1 MKIFQLFLFLII
13 FSIKYS
19 NAQII
24 TPSIKASFGIDADL
38 RCNYF
43 NGLVQS
49 GNDDFFKLPGS
60 VGTGEYMIDT
70 SGAAFL
76 LGQYASNPASRKVPF
91 YKSMRFPSYKIVNN
105 RLLIDAYF
113 ARDHHGDDS
122 TMFAAGSNKN
132 GMNPIDWSCPVSQ
145 PIPDK
150 NEILDMMLHVRRA
163 GPSLTDSLWMM
174 GGISIEN
181 TTGNRY
187 FDFEMYQTDF
197 YYDKAAQKFYNY
209 GPDDGHTSWQFDNTG
224 VMTKPGDIIFTAE
237 YSSSS
242 LTLIEARVWINK
254 NDLAIVPVAFS
265 WTGSFDGA
273 SAGSQYGYAGIQPKT
288 SGAFYTGLQSGNNT
302 WAGPFGLVLG
312 NNTLLTDYTAR
323 QYMEFSVN
331 LSKIGLDQAGVFGE
345 DDCAMPFRK
354 VIVKTRS
361 STSFTSALKD
371 FVAPFHFFVAPK
383 AVVETATP
391 VICMQGSISNIYV
404 VNPLVTSIYEWS
416 TTNGHIVGST
426 TGISIN
432 VDTPGVYIV
441 KQYLQTGC
449 LLYATDTI
457 TIESI
462 NCFILSNNLLH
473 FNTTLSKETVR
484 LKWDVLQ
491 NEYIKSFD
499 IETSLDGIH
508 FTLLQ
513 TVLSHASHKGQVSYS
528 YDHSIKNINQPVIY
542 YRLKLNQTASQINYS
557 TVEKQLCNEVG
568 IRKITVLPNPVVD
581 HMVVQLYSSIAEN
594 GTLYIY
600 NQLGNMMQREVINL
614 QKGNNNVSV
623 MMKQNCESGIYLVVI
638 QLGAKTLKEKFLV
651 MGGN

>member
-1 MKIFQLFLFLII
+1 MKALKITILAILLFT
-13 FSIKYS
+13 KYG

-24 TPSIKASFGIDADL
+24 IPTIKANFGIDADL

-49 GNDDFFKLPGS
+49 GNDDWFRLS
-60 VGTGEYMIDT
+60 ASIGTGEYMIDT
-70 SGAAFL
+70 TGAAFL
-76 LGQYASNPASRKVPF
+76 LAQYAANPASRKVPF
-91 YKSMRFPSYKIVNN
+91 YKAMRFPSYKIINN

-132 GMNPIDWSCPVSQ
+132 GMSPVDWSCPVSQ

-150 NEILDMMLHVRRA
+150 NEILDMMLHARRA
-163 GPSLTDSLWMM
+163 GPTVTDSLWMM

-197 YYDKAAQKFYNY
+197 YYDKSAQQFFNY
-209 GPDDGHTSWQFDNTG
+209 GPDDGHTSWQFDVVG
-224 VMTKPGDIIFTAE
+224 GMAKPGDIIFTAE

-242 LTLIEARVWINK
+242 LTMIEARIWINK
-254 NDLAIVPVAFS
+254 NDLAISPVAFS

-312 NNTLLTDYTAR
+312 NNNILTDYTAR

-331 LSKIGLDQAGVFGE
+331 LTKLGLDQSGVFGE

-383 AVVETATP
+383 AVIETATP
-391 VICMQGSISNIYV
+391 IICMQGSISNLYV
-404 VNPLVTSIYEWS
+404 VNPLSTSVYQWS
-416 TTNGHIVGST
+416 TLNGHIAGSSI
-426 TGISIN
+426 GPSIN

-441 KQYLQTGC
+441 QQYLQDGC

-457 TIESI
+457 TIQSI
-462 NCFILSNNLLH
+462 NCFILANNLLN
-473 FNTTLSKETVR
+473 FNSSITKGMAQLNWEVA
-484 LKWDVLQ
+484 Q
-491 NEYIKSFD
+491 NEHVKNFEIQRS
-499 IETSLDGIH
+499 TDGIH
-508 FTLLQ
+508 FETLN
-513 TVLSHASHKGQVSYS
+513 TVNAVPLHKGKVHYS
-528 YDHSIKNINQPVIY
+528 YEDNLNGYAYATIY
-542 YRLKLNQTASQINYS
+542 YRLRITQTAHQMMYS
-557 TVEKQLCNEVG
+557 PIVSHQFNNNKVK
-568 IRKITVLPNPVVD
+568 KIVISPNPVAKYMNIQFSSTKNENGVIY
-581 HMVVQLYSSIAEN
+581 LYNLLGNIEQFESIA
-594 GTLYIY
+594 
-600 NQLGNMMQREVINL
+600 L
-614 QKGNNNVSV
+614 QKGNNNIRVKLAKSYDP
-623 MMKQNCESGIYLVVI
+623 GIYVAVVK
-638 QLGAKTLKEKFLV
+638 LGDDTYAEKFLIV
-651 MGGN
+651 P

>member
-1 MKIFQLFLFLII
+1 MKIFQLSLLLIVLN
-13 FSIKYS
+13 IKYC

-24 TPSIKASFGIDADL
+24 TPIIKASFGIDADL

-49 GNDDFFKLPGS
+49 GNDDWFKLPSS

-70 SGAAFL
+70 TGAAFL
-76 LGQYASNPASRKVPF
+76 LAQYASNPASRKAPF

-105 RLLIDAYF
+105 RLLIDGYF

-132 GMNPIDWSCPVSQ
+132 GMNPVDWSCPVSQ

-150 NEILDMMLHVRRA
+150 NEILDVMLHVRRA

-209 GPDDGHTSWQFDNTG
+209 GPDDGHTRWQFDNTG
-224 VMTKPGDIIFTAE
+224 VMAKPGDIIFTAE

-242 LTLIEARVWINK
+242 LTLIEARIWINK
-254 NDLAIVPVAFS
+254 NDLAISPMAFS

-273 SAGSQYGYAGIQPKT
+273 SAGSQFGYAGIQPKT

-312 NNTLLTDYTAR
+312 NNSILTDYTAR

-331 LSKIGLDQAGVFGE
+331 LTKIGLDQSGVFGE

-354 VIVKTRS
+354 VIIKTRS

-404 VNPLVTSIYEWS
+404 VNPLTTSVYQWS
-416 TTNGHIVGST
+416 TLNGHIVGST

-441 KQYLQTGC
+441 QQYLQAGC

-457 TIESI
+457 AIQSI
-462 NCFILSNNLLH
+462 NCFILANNLLN
-473 FNTTLSKETVR
+473 FNSTIENGVAQLNWKVA
-484 LKWDVLQ
+484 Q
-491 NEYIKSFD
+491 NEYVKNFE
-499 IETSLDGIH
+499 IERSTDGIH
-508 FTLLQ
+508 FVTVNRVDATALQ
-513 TVLSHASHKGQVSYS
+513 NGIVNYNYEDNLNGYAYAT
-528 YDHSIKNINQPVIY
+528 IY
-542 YRLKLNQTASQINYS
+542 YRLRITQTANQIIYS
-557 TVEKQLCNEVG
+557 PIVNHQFNN
-568 IRKITVLPNPVVD
+568 IKIKKIVISPNPV
-581 HMVVQLYSSIAEN
+581 AEYMTIQFN
-594 GTLYIY
+594 SGKNEKGMIYIY
-600 NQLGNMMQREVINL
+600 NQLGNIAQSELIILN
-614 QKGNNNVSV
+614 KGNSNITVKLIRNYEPGLYVAHI
-623 MMKQNCESGIYLVVI
+623 K
-638 QLGAKTLKEKFLV
+638 LGDVTYTEKFLIAQ
-651 MGGN
+651 